1 MRKLSRIALVLAVG
15 AVMAAGPAAAYAGD
29 NVAVA
34 VNTKD
39 GTSIFKLA
47 FSIKHVMGDV
57 VDESN
62 AAVAY
67 ASCDSCRTVAV
78 AIQIV
83 LVSGD
88 PSVVTPEN
96 VSIAINEGCTTCET
110 LASAVQYVLGVGD
123 GPVHLS
129 ADALRALTELRNDL
143 RDLLKSDV
151 PFEDLVAGVDAIT
164 SRLGD
169 ILSTGLVTNPGGSEP
184 PSPTPAETTD
194 AGASPEEATPT
205 PAQTDESPDPADGSA
220 TPEPAS
226 TPPSGSTETPAPQ
239 PSSSP

>member
-1 MRKLSRIALVLAVG
+1 MRKLARVAIVAITGVAL
-15 AVMAAGPAAAYAGD
+15 AAAPVAAAYAGD

-78 AIQIV
+78 AIQVV
-83 LVSGD
+83 LVMGD
-88 PSVVTPEN
+88 PSVVTPTN
-96 VSIAINEGCTTCET
+96 VALAINEGCTTCET

-123 GPVHLS
+123 GPVHFTKE
-129 ADALRALTELRNDL
+129 ARDALKQLREDL
-143 RDLLKSDV
+143 RDLLNSDI
-151 PFEDLVAGVDAIT
+151 PFDELAAGIEALT
-164 SRLGD
+164 SQLGD
-169 ILSTGLVTNPGGSEP
+169 ILSSGLITNKDDEPQASPTPEGTPATEPSPAEPSPAESPASQQPSEP
-184 PSPTPAETTD
+184 PSSPASSN
-194 AGASPEEATPT
+194 SPE
-205 PAQTDESPDPADGSA
+205 PDSA
-220 TPEPAS
+220 
-226 TPPSGSTETPAPQ
+226 ETPAPQ
-239 PSSSP
+239 SSPTS